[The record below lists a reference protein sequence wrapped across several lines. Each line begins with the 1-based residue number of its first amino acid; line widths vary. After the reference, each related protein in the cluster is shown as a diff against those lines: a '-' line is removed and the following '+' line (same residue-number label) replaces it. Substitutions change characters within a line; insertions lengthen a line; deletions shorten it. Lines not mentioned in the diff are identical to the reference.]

1 MLAVVHCGIFTI
13 PILLILALGSC
24 APVGPNY
31 STPDTPVPDFWNTG
45 LQRGLNSSTPDIETW
60 WRRFND
66 PTLNKLIALAE
77 TQNRDLAIAAERIEE
92 ARAQYGASR
101 GALSPS
107 LGASGGVTRNRS
119 SESVTAFGPNP
130 ITLYDAG
137 LNSSWETDFVG
148 GLRRSVEAAGASLEA
163 TQEVYHDTMVLIYA
177 DVAANYITYRTLQ
190 RRISLAQ
197 DNLAAQK
204 KSVQIT
210 KDRKEAGLAPQID
223 VSQAETNLATSQAF
237 IPQLQDNLAA
247 TLSNL
252 AVLVGRYP
260 GSIEGMLSGSTKI
273 PTPAKSLSIGLPAD
287 LLRSRP
293 DIRAAERN
301 LAAQTAAIGV
311 AQAEL
316 YPKFS
321 LNGSFTLQSTNS
333 GDFVDRDSRAYS
345 FGPSFRWR
353 IFEGGRIR
361 ESIKIEESRARQAL
375 SSYENSVLKG
385 VAEVE
390 SSLASIKYEERRKQH
405 LDKSVSSSR
414 ETVSLIKDNYTEGL
428 VDFQNVLDAERTVF
442 DREDSAAASAGQL
455 AVNHVSLYR
464 SLGGGTKMP
473 KQPVLND
480 KP

>member
-1 MLAVVHCGIFTI
+1 MNYNLLIAPLT
-13 PILLILALGSC
+13 ILLGLNAC
-24 APVGPNY
+24 TPVGPNY
-31 STPDTPVPDFWNTG
+31 SNPETSVPDQWNTS
-45 LQRGLNSSTPDIETW
+45 LQASLKTSTPDIELW
-60 WRRFND
+60 WKKFND
-66 PTLNKLIALAE
+66 PTLNKLINLAE
-77 TQNRDLAIAAERIEE
+77 SQNNNLAIAAERVEE
-92 ARAQYGASR
+92 ARAQRGFAS
-101 GALSPS
+101 GALAPA
-107 LGASGGVTRNRS
+107 LGSSGGVNRNRS
-119 SESVTAFGPNP
+119 SESLPFASPNP
-130 ITLYDAG
+130 SNLYDTG
-137 LNSSWETDFVG
+137 LNASWEADFVG
-148 GLRRSVEAAGASLEA
+148 GLRRSVEAASASLEA
-163 TQEVYHDTMVLIYA
+163 TQEVYHDTMVIIYA
-177 DVAANYITYRTLQ
+177 DVAQNYITYRTLQ

-197 DNLAAQK
+197 SNIAAQK

-223 VSQAETNLATSQAF
+223 VSQAETNLATSQSL
-237 IPQLQDNLAA
+237 IPQLQGSLAA
-247 TLSNL
+247 TLSKL

-260 GSIEGMLSGSTKI
+260 GSIEGLLKGSSRIPSPSGR
-273 PTPAKSLSIGLPAD
+273 LSIGIPAN
-287 LLRSRP
+287 LVRSRP

-301 LAAQTAAIGV
+301 LAAQTALVGV

-321 LNGSFTLQSTNS
+321 LSGTFALQANS
-333 GDFVDRDSRAYS
+333 SGNFIDSSSRAYS

-361 ESIKIEESRARQAL
+361 ESIKIEESRTRQAL
-375 SSYENSVLKG
+375 SSYEQAVLQA

-390 SSLASIKYEERRKQH
+390 SSLASIKYEKIRRQL

-414 ETVSLIKDNYTEGL
+414 ETVTLIKDNYTEGL

-442 DREDSAAASAGQL
+442 DREDTAAASAGQL
-455 AVNHVSLYR
+455 AINHVSLYR